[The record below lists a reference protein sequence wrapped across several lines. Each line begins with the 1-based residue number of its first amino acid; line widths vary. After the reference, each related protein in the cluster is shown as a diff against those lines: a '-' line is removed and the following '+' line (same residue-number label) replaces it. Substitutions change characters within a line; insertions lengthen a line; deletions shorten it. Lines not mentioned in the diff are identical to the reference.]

1 MRPYEIA
8 QKIGDKKIEEIA
20 DEFNS
25 SQFKRVLLSGKVST
39 RLPLSTISNK
49 KRKKVWKKRL
59 LEAVNDK
66 NLPLVS
72 KLFYEF
78 LLNRRRNMLI
88 SYLDMLNVTHRNGET
103 EETFLKTIPEK
114 ILKDQARKLTKE
126 FSRSDVGI
134 YLHYLDYHQESEVFL
149 NDSEF
154 VNFLLPEA

>member
-1 MRPYEIA
+1 MQPYEIA
-8 QKIGDKKIEEIA
+8 MKIGDDKIEELA

-59 LEAVNDK
+59 LKAVSDE
-66 NLPLVS
+66 NLPLVA

-88 SYLDMLNVTHRNGET
+88 SYLDLLNVTHRNGET

-114 ILKDQARKLTKE
+114 ILKDQARNLTNE